1 MVQHVHTMLVED
13 VARAKQSY
21 HVEKCE
27 LLLVKHGWRWEGA
40 REQVHSWGWGTGM
53 EALKLL
59 EGGTTV
65 EGENIK
71 FTGCQAEGG
80 QTTEQLGSGI
90 GGLNPQTGSR
100 ITPVVSGHPT
110 GDDTVE

>member
-1 MVQHVHTMLVED
+1 MLVEG
-13 VARAKQSY
+13 VVWSKQAH
-21 HVEKCE
+21 HVEQGE
-27 LLLVKHGWRWEGA
+27 LVLMEQSRGWERA
-40 REQVHSWGWGTGM
+40 REQVYSWGWGTGM

-80 QTTEQLGSGI
+80 QTTEQLGSRI